1 MNIVLHRR
9 VETVVREEH
18 LRCVVDAFRDLV
30 ADLTADALM
39 VEVVADAL
47 MVEVVVDVL
56 MVEVV
61 ADALMVEV
69 VVDVLMVEVV
79 VDVLMVEVVAE
90 NGCLLDA
97 IEPRNIPITQVVLI
111 GIHHVF
117 LQKLLPLLLRWYL
130 KQHLFKATRALQIM
144 FLLPLVLSQQ
154 RSLVKLN
161 HPLNIML

>member
-47 MVEVVVDVL
+47 MVEVV
-56 MVEVV
+56 
-61 ADALMVEV
+61 VEV

-161 HPLNIML
+161 HPLNIMLCYDIFDIK